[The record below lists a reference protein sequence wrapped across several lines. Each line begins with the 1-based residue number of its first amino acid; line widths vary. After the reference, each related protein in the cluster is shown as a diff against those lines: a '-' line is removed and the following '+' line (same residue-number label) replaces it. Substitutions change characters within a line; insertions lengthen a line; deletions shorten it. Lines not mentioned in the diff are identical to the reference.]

1 MPLATTLAT
10 LDATRAQAIERLF
23 ALLRIPSI
31 STDPAYSASCREA
44 AEWLAADLASMG
56 FEASVRTTPGQPM
69 VVAHHDGAGADAPHV
84 LFYGHYDVQPADPLE
99 LWETGPFE
107 PRLTDT
113 AIVARGAV
121 DDKGQLMTFLEACRA
136 HLANGGLPCRVT
148 VLLEGEE
155 ESGSPSLDGFLGQT
169 ADELEADVA
178 LVCDTEMWSRTVPA
192 ITTRLRG
199 MATSEVTI
207 HAASHDLHSGMF
219 GGAAR
224 NPIHLLTRILADLH
238 DADGRVTLD
247 GFYDGV
253 PEPDAD
259 TRASW
264 DATDFDEATFLGEI
278 GLRQAAGES
287 DRTVLEKVWSRPT
300 AEVNGIWGGYTGA
313 GFKTVIPAET
323 HAKVSFRLVGSQ
335 DPQAVLDAFHAHVAA
350 RLPADCRATYAE
362 ERGSPGITIGRSDAL
377 EAARAALEEEWGIAP
392 VMAGCGGSIP
402 IVGAFKTRLGMDSLL
417 IGFAQGDD
425 RMHSPNEKYELT
437 SFHKGARSWA
447 RLLAKLGGQS

>member
-1 MPLATTLAT
+1 MT
-10 LDATRAQAIERLF
+10 LDATLQTLDDTRAQAIERLF

-31 STDPAYSASCREA
+31 STDPAYSKACHDA
-44 AEWLAADLASMG
+44 AQWLADDLASMG
-56 FEASVRTTPGQPM
+56 FEASVRPTPGQPM
-69 VVAHHDGAGADAPHV
+69 VVAHHDGPGGDAPHI

-107 PRLTDT
+107 PRLTET

-121 DDKGQLMTFLEACRA
+121 DDKGQLMTFLEAARA
-136 HLANGGLPCRVT
+136 HIANGGLPCRVT

-155 ESGSPSLDGFLGQT
+155 ESGSPSLEGFLEAT
-169 ADELEADVA
+169 ADELKADVA
-178 LVCDTEMWSRTVPA
+178 LVCDTEMWDRTTPA

-199 MATSEVTI
+199 MAATQVTI
-207 HAASHDLHSGMF
+207 RAASHDLHSGMF
-219 GGAAR
+219 GGPGR

-238 DADGRVTLD
+238 DGEGRVTLP

-253 PEPDAD
+253 PELDAE

-264 DATDFDEATFLGEI
+264 EATGFDEAAFLSEI
-278 GLRQAAGES
+278 GLSVPAGET

-313 GFKTVIPAET
+313 GFKTVIPSEA
-323 HAKVSFRLVGSQ
+323 HAKISFRLVGTQ
-335 DPQAVLDAFHAHVAA
+335 DPQAVLDALHAHIDA
-350 RLPADCRATYAE
+350 RLPKDCEASYIE
-362 ERGSPGITIGRSDAL
+362 KNGSPAITIGRSDAL
-377 EAARAALEEEWGIAP
+377 EAAQAALEEEWGTPP

-402 IVGAFKTRLGMDSLL
+402 IVGAFKDRLGMESLL

-437 SFHKGARSWA
+437 SFHKGA
-447 RLLAKLGGQS
+447 